1 MIRSRK
7 ITAAR
12 FLHALV
18 RSCFENAVSFRLI
31 ALNFTILTSIRIS
44 KQAIAQRMTLQ
55 CLEFVRHVLSALIS
69 RLSAP
74 DKGQLQGLF
83 SSFSRVLLQDST
95 QIKLPGHLATLFPG
109 PTNQSRKKTAAIK
122 IHVIHD
128 LTGQRFVDL
137 RLSSFTRTDQSA
149 SNDVLAVAKPG
160 DLVVRDLGYF
170 STPVFRKMIE
180 RGVHFLSR
188 LRNNVT
194 ILDPGT
200 LEPIDLKKKLRFCGA
215 LDQNVLLGAKERLPV
230 RLTAL
235 PVPPPVAN
243 QRRRKAKTNRD
254 KRLNPSKD
262 RLQLLG
268 WDIYVTS
275 VQDSIWSLTDVQQ
288 VYRLRWRIEII
299 FKSWKTHFNLPR
311 TATGSAIQ
319 VEVLILAKLLAICL
333 FYNMM
338 GWLDLMYFKPLS
350 ILKCAQFFTMLLK
363 MSMNGPGFKTLSLEP
378 IAIHLELETRK
389 RPQYSPVHRLLT

>member
-1 MIRSRK
+1 
-7 ITAAR
+7 
-12 FLHALV
+12 
-18 RSCFENAVSFRLI
+18 
-31 ALNFTILTSIRIS
+31 
-44 KQAIAQRMTLQ
+44 
-55 CLEFVRHVLSALIS
+55 
-69 RLSAP
+69 
-74 DKGQLQGLF
+74 
-83 SSFSRVLLQDST
+83 
-95 QIKLPGHLATLFPG
+95 
-109 PTNQSRKKTAAIK
+109 
-122 IHVIHD
+122 
-128 LTGQRFVDL
+128 
-137 RLSSFTRTDQSA
+137 
-149 SNDVLAVAKPG
+149 
-160 DLVVRDLGYF
+160 
-170 STPVFRKMIE
+170 
-180 RGVHFLSR
+180 
-188 LRNNVT
+188 
-194 ILDPGT
+194 
-200 LEPIDLKKKLRFCGA
+200 
-215 LDQNVLLGAKERLPV
+215 
-230 RLTAL
+230 
-235 PVPPPVAN
+235 VAN

-275 VQDSIWSLTDVQQ
+275 VQNSIWSLTDVQQ

-333 FYNMM
+333 LYNMM